1 MALTNDPDPLNNQ
14 STPAEDY
21 STWDIVKATQ
31 YGIFSRVLEL
41 VEPPPNS
48 QNPPFDVNQL
58 DNEGVSLLHWAA
70 INNNF
75 TLVKYLISKGAII
88 DRIGGNQH
96 ATALHWAIRKHLLE
110 MVGLL
115 VHFGANPMVRDIQG
129 MTCLH
134 VAAQE
139 GATSIVLYLLAKGV
153 DVNCD
158 LMDFQA
164 EYELK
169 DKFLLSLLAF
179 SYSIVKTFLPF
190 PVDEFD
196 NSGFENS

>member
-1 MALTNDPDPLNNQ
+1 MTTTTNPDPPNYQ
-14 STPAEDY
+14 PTPVEDY

-41 VEPPPNS
+41 VEPPSDS
-48 QNPPFDVNQL
+48 QHPPFDVNQL
-58 DNEGVSLLHWAA
+58 DHEDVSLLHWAA

-75 TLVKYLISKGAII
+75 TIVKYLISKGAII
-88 DRIGGNQH
+88 DRIGGNQQ

-115 VHFGANPMVRDIQG
+115 MHFGANPLVQDIQG

-153 DVNCD
+153 DVNW
-158 LMDFQA
+158 FV
-164 EYELK
+164 
-169 DKFLLSLLAF
+169 
-179 SYSIVKTFLPF
+179 IVIFYLI
-190 PVDEFD
+190 
-196 NSGFENS
+196 